1 MDRRQ
6 GEGLSVRTREV
17 TPDSSSSSSRTEEA
31 KHTLGRDAGG
41 MHEQT
46 RALPAPAAACDPKTL
61 PDSKE
66 TGEERAR

>member
-1 MDRRQ
+1 MDRGQ

-17 TPDSSSSSSRTEEA
+17 TPDSSSSSRTEEA
-31 KHTLGRDAGG
+31 KHTLGRDAGS

-46 RALPAPAAACDPKTL
+46 QALPALAAACDPKTL